1 MDAVSDRGI
10 STVVLMTS
18 SQVGKTECLNNVVG
32 FYIAQDPAPILMVQ
46 PTLEMAEAW
55 SKDRLA
61 PMLRDTPAL
70 RGKVAEARSRDS
82 GNTLRHKEF
91 PGGHI
96 TIAGANSASGL
107 AARPIRILLADEID
121 RYPPSAGTE
130 GDPVSLARRRTATFW
145 NRKIVM
151 ASTPT
156 VKGAS
161 RIEAEWELS
170 DKRLYHVP
178 CPHCGEHQVLA
189 WRQVLWPEGKP
200 ELAAY
205 HCEHCGTQWS
215 EADRLGAIK
224 HGEWRITAQGNGT
237 TAGFWLSELYS
248 PWSSPATMARSFLD
262 AKGHPEKL
270 KTWINTSLGETW
282 EEDAERVDGHTL
294 ETRRETWGEAPA
306 AVLVVTA
313 GVDLQDDRLE
323 VSLLGWGLGEEC
335 WVLAHRILYGDPSGN
350 ELWRE
355 LDGLLLKRIATSDG
369 RVLAVAAACIDT
381 GGHHTLA
388 AYRFCRSRLRRKVFA
403 IKGAAGAG
411 RPIWPLRASK
421 NNKGRVNLFLIGVD
435 TIKDAVFARLRV
447 QQAGPGYVHFSA
459 RLDAP
464 YFVQL
469 TAERVQT
476 VYRKG
481 FAVRAYIKDPGARNE
496 ALDCFVYGYAAMF
509 ALNIQWGRIARKAFG
524 EAAPP
529 VPTTRAETPP
539 PAEPEETAQETQA
552 PAPTG
557 ALRLNRRP
565 MRRVYRSSV
574 VR

>member
-46 PTLEMAEAW
+46 PTLEMAETW

-189 WRQVLWPEGKP
+189 WKQVIWPQGRPNE
-200 ELAAY
+200 AAY
-205 HCEHCGTQWS
+205 HCEACGAVWS
-215 EADRLGAIK
+215 EADRLGAIRR
-224 HGEWRITAQGNGT
+224 GEWRSTAQGNGT

-270 KTWINTSLGETW
+270 KTWVNTSLGETW

-294 ETRRETWGEAPA
+294 ETRRETWDEAPP

-313 GVDLQDDRLE
+313 GVDTQDDRLE

-335 WVLAHRILYGDPSGN
+335 WVLAHRVLYGDPSGN

-355 LDGLLLKRIATSDG
+355 LDGLLLERMATSDG
-369 RVLAVAAACIDT
+369 RALPIAAACIDT

-411 RPIWPLRASK
+411 HPRRSPARDEV
-421 NNKGRVNLFLIGVD
+421 G
-435 TIKDAVFARLRV
+435 FARGT
-447 QQAGPGYVHFSA
+447 APNEGPCV
-459 RLDAP
+459 
-464 YFVQL
+464 
-469 TAERVQT
+469 
-476 VYRKG
+476 
-481 FAVRAYIKDPGARNE
+481 
-496 ALDCFVYGYAAMF
+496 FVYSRESPLGGPQKANAA
-509 ALNIQWGRIARKAFG
+509 LIS
-524 EAAPP
+524 
-529 VPTTRAETPP
+529 
-539 PAEPEETAQETQA
+539 TA
-552 PAPTG
+552 
-557 ALRLNRRP
+557 
-565 MRRVYRSSV
+565 
-574 VR
+574 

>member
-70 RGKVAEARSRDS
+70 RGKVAEARTRDS

-107 AARPIRILLADEID
+107 AARPIRILLADEVD

-170 DKRLYHVP
+170 DKRLYHVF
-178 CPHCGEHQVLA
+178 CPHCGEAQVLY
-189 WRQVLWPEGKP
+189 WKQVIWPQGRPDE
-200 ELAAY
+200 AAY
-205 HCEHCGTQWS
+205 HCDGCGVAWS
-215 EADRLGAIK
+215 EADRLGAIRR
-224 HGEWRITAQGNGT
+224 GEWRATAEGNGA
-237 TAGFWLSELYS
+237 TAGFWLNELYS
-248 PWSSPATMARSFLD
+248 PWSSPSSMARAFMD
-262 AKGHPEKL
+262 AQGHPEKL

-282 EEDAERVDGHTL
+282 EEDAERVDGHAL
-294 ETRRETWGEAPA
+294 ESRRETWDEVPA
-306 AVLVVTA
+306 GVLVVTA
-313 GVDLQDDRLE
+313 GVDVQDDRLE
-323 VSLLGWGLGEEC
+323 VTLLGWGLGEEC
-335 WVLAHRILYGDPSGN
+335 WVLQHRILYGDPSGN
-350 ELWRE
+350 QLWRD
-355 LDGLLLKRIATSDG
+355 LDALLLDRLATGDG
-369 RVLAVAAACIDT
+369 RALSVAAACIDT

-403 IKGAAGAG
+403 IKGASGPG
-411 RPIWPLRASK
+411 RPIWPTRASK
-421 NNKGRVNLFLIGVD
+421 NNKGKVNLFLIGVD

-447 QQAGPGYVHFSA
+447 QEAGPGYVHFADALDSA
-459 RLDAP
+459 W
-464 YFVQL
+464 FGQL

-476 VYRKG
+476 EYRKG
-481 FAVRAYIKDPGARNE
+481 FAVRVYVKDANARNE

-509 ALNIQWGRIARKAFG
+509 ALNIQWGTVARRAWG

-529 VPTTRAETPP
+529 VPTTRAERPP
-539 PAEPEETAQETQA
+539 PENDDTTDDIEA
-552 PAPTG
+552 PAPAG
-557 ALRLNRRP
+557 VLRLKRQPKRRI
-565 MRRVYRSSV
+565 YRSSV